1 MVRKTD
7 APRQAGF
14 TLLEIVIVLVVL
26 GVLAAVAAGK
36 YFDLQELARYKAAEA
51 VAAEAQAIIH
61 GRFAQALLEGKS
73 CAEARN
79 YAKAFFTPTE
89 SSFGAVP
96 LGEWLVF
103 ADTANIESATGST
116 PLYVQHPVWNW
127 NNLRDGGYTTTI
139 TFPLCAGESDDAQ
152 Q

>member
-14 TLLEIVIVLVVL
+14 TLLEIVAVLVIL

-51 VAAEAQAIIH
+51 VAAETQAIIH

-73 CAEARN
+73 CAEART
-79 YAKAFFTPTE
+79 YAQAFLRPPE
-89 SSFGAVP
+89 GSFGYVP

-103 ADTANIESATGST
+103 VETAGKATA
-116 PLYVQHPVWNW
+116 PLIVKHPAWNW
-127 NNLRDGGYTTTI
+127 DNLRDGEYTTTI